1 MILYEYTNVYSMY
14 NIIILYV
21 KPCNRATQ
29 EMENKIM
36 AEEIIKD
43 EENKDTEQKLSMT
56 QEELDALIQRKS
68 DERVTQALK
77 TQQKKYEKK
86 MSLLTMDE
94 EERAKTESEDRIK
107 ELEEQLAQ
115 MNIEKARSDLKSTLS
130 ARGLDAQFADLLN
143 ISDDNEANQKVIAAF
158 DKLWKASVQKEVEN
172 RIQGGSPKK
181 GTSTPTEMT
190 KDYFNKMS
198 LAEQAD
204 YLKNNPEFKQTMST
218 WYN

>member
-1 MILYEYTNVYSMY
+1 
-14 NIIILYV
+14 
-21 KPCNRATQ
+21 
-29 EMENKIM
+29 M
-36 AEEIIKD
+36 AEEIINNEKI
-43 EENKDTEQKLSMT
+43 KDTEKKLSMT
-56 QEELDALIQRKS
+56 QDELDALIQRKS

-94 EERAKTESEDRIK
+94 EERAKTESADRIK

-143 ISDDNEANQKVIAAF
+143 ISDDNEANQKVIASF
-158 DKLWKASVQKEVEN
+158 DKLWKTAVQKEVEN
-172 RIQGGSPKK
+172 RIQGTSPKK
-181 GTSTPTEMT
+181 GSTTPAEMT

-198 LAEQAD
+198 MSEQAT
-204 YLKNNPEFKQTMST
+204 YLKNNPEFKATMQS

>member
-1 MILYEYTNVYSMY
+1 
-14 NIIILYV
+14 
-21 KPCNRATQ
+21 
-29 EMENKIM
+29 M

-56 QEELDALIQRKS
+56 QDELDALIQRKS

-94 EERAKTESEDRIK
+94 EERAKAESEDRIK

-172 RIQGGSPKK
+172 RIQGGSHEK
-181 GTSTPTEMT
+181 GTSTTTEMT

-198 LAEQAD
+198 LAEQAA

>member
-1 MILYEYTNVYSMY
+1 
-14 NIIILYV
+14 
-21 KPCNRATQ
+21 
-29 EMENKIM
+29 M

-43 EENKDTEQKLSMT
+43 EEIKDTEQKLSMT

-94 EERAKTESEDRIK
+94 EERAKAESEDRIK

-158 DKLWKASVQKEVEN
+158 DKLWKASVLKEVEN

>member
-1 MILYEYTNVYSMY
+1 
-14 NIIILYV
+14 
-21 KPCNRATQ
+21 
-29 EMENKIM
+29 M

-56 QEELDALIQRKS
+56 QEELDDLIQRKS

-94 EERAKTESEDRIK
+94 EERAKAESEDRIK

-198 LAEQAD
+198 LAEQAA